1 MGESAISY
9 VGTSVDDGVARIVL
23 QRPPANVLN
32 LDALRQLEGALGA
45 VGGDPSVKMLV
56 LSAEGRMFSAGV
68 DVADH
73 TPERVGEM
81 IPTFDRICRALA
93 ELPCVTL
100 AVVQGHAL
108 GGGCELVTCCDLA
121 LMARGA
127 RIGQPEIQ
135 LAAVAPI
142 AALRLPALVG
152 PRWAAKLLFTGEPV
166 EADQAAAIGLVS
178 EAVPAEALATTAAT
192 WVDQLRSLSTP
203 ALRLLKRAFLL
214 GVDAWAQSIPAVER
228 LYLDELMQT
237 EDAQE
242 GMKAFLEK
250 RKPVWRNR

>member
-1 MGESAISY
+1 MGESVDNY
-9 VGTSVDDGVARIVL
+9 VGTSAADGVARVVL
-23 QRPPANVLN
+23 RRPPANVLN
-32 LDALRQLEGALGA
+32 LETLRQLEAA
-45 VGGDPSVKMLV
+45 IQVVAGDPSIKALV
-56 LSAEGRMFSAGV
+56 LSAEGRLFSAGV

-73 TPERVGEM
+73 TPDRVGEM
-81 IPTFDRICRALA
+81 IPTFDRLCRNLA

-100 AVVQGHAL
+100 AVVHGHAL
-108 GGGCELVTCCDLA
+108 GGGCELVACCDLA
-121 LMARGA
+121 VMATGA

-142 AALRLPALVG
+142 ASLRLPALIG
-152 PRWAAKLLFTGEPV
+152 PRWAARVLFTGEPL

-178 EAVPAEALATTAAT
+178 EAVPADALVSTAEA
-192 WVDQLRSLSTP
+192 WVEQLRGLSTP

-214 GVDAWAQSIPAVER
+214 GVDAWAQAIPAVER

-242 GMKAFLEK
+242 GLKAFLEK

>member
-1 MGESAISY
+1 MDGWVHIRLAAQ
-9 VGTSVDDGVARIVL
+9 DGVARL
-23 QRPPANVLN
+23 SLHRPPANVLN
-32 LDALRQLEGALGA
+32 LDALRELSAA
-45 VGGDPSVKMLV
+45 VDRVARDATLKLLV
-56 LSAEGRMFSAGV
+56 LSAEGKQFCAGV

-73 TPERVGEM
+73 TPQRVGEM
-81 IPTFDRICRALA
+81 IPAFDRLCRALA

-127 RIGQPEIQ
+127 RIGQPEIR

-152 PRWAAKLLFTGEPV
+152 PRWAARLLFTGEPV

-178 EAVPAEALATTAAT
+178 EAVAPEALGAAVDA
-192 WVDQLRSLSTP
+192 WVEQLRGLSTP
-203 ALRLLKRAFLL
+203 ALRLLKRAFQL
-214 GVDAWAQSIPAVER
+214 GVDSWVGEIPSVER
-228 LYLDELMQT
+228 LYLDGLMRT

-242 GMKAFLEK
+242 GVKAFLEK
-250 RKPVWRNR
+250 RQPVWRNR

>member
-1 MGESAISY
+1 MAESADNY
-9 VGTSVDDGVARIVL
+9 VGYSADNGVARIVL

-32 LDALRQLEGALGA
+32 LEALRQLERAIDV
-45 VGGDPSVKMLV
+45 VGREPSIKALV

-81 IPTFDRICRALA
+81 IPTFDRTCRALA

-121 LMARGA
+121 LMSRGA

-135 LAAVAPI
+135 LGVVAPI

-152 PRWAAKLLFTGEPV
+152 PRWAARLLFTGEPI

-178 EAVPAEALATTAAT
+178 EAVPSEALIATAEL
-192 WVDQLRSLSTP
+192 WVGQLSTLSTP

-214 GVDAWAQSIPAVER
+214 GLGAWTEAIPAVER
-228 LYLDELMQT
+228 LYLEELMQT

-242 GMKAFLEK
+242 GLKSFLEK